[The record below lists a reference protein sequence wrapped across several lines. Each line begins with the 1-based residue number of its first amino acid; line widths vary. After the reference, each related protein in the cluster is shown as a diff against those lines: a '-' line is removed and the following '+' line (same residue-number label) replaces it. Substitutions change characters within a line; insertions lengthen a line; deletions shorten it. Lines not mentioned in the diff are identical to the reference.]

1 MTASISPP
9 SSHQCPGG
17 VPIVIAAKKLNGDL
31 GFVILVDL
39 KYHFGTYSKLVNG
52 SWYGSIVLLMF
63 SLSVPRGWDR
73 CQVTGAACGSHPGS
87 SAMSRSQVTFWHLLK
102 AC

>member
-31 GFVILVDL
+31 GFVI
-39 KYHFGTYSKLVNG
+39 
-52 SWYGSIVLLMF
+52 
-63 SLSVPRGWDR
+63 
-73 CQVTGAACGSHPGS
+73 
-87 SAMSRSQVTFWHLLK
+87 SQR
-102 AC
+102 